1 MQKKT
6 LVLGASLKEDRYSFK
21 AINKL
26 KENSIPVV
34 AFGLR
39 NGKVAAITID
49 TEMIPYE
56 NIDTVTLYLNP
67 KRQEEYYNYIIGLQP
82 KRVIFNPGTENTDF
96 VKLLEE
102 NNIPCDF
109 DIFVLDVEGY
119 EEEVLKGFSL
129 DFYKP
134 KMVIIEIPDTHPDF
148 IHNKDFLDKCK
159 RIRNILNKNYK
170 LIFNDIVDNVYI
182 RLDMKIPVIST

>member
-34 AFGLR
+34 ALGLR
-39 NGKVAAITID
+39 KGEVAAITID
-49 TEMIPYE
+49 TEMIPYK

-67 KRQEEYYNYIIGLQP
+67 KRQEEYYNYIISLQP

-96 VKLLEE
+96 VKLLQK
-102 NNIPCDF
+102 NNIESEVACTL
-109 DIFVLDVEGY
+109 VLLAINQY
-119 EEEVLKGFSL
+119 
-129 DFYKP
+129 
-134 KMVIIEIPDTHPDF
+134 
-148 IHNKDFLDKCK
+148 
-159 RIRNILNKNYK
+159 
-170 LIFNDIVDNVYI
+170 
-182 RLDMKIPVIST
+182 